1 MNLHLHESLLLLG
14 LDDEKGSFTVD
25 SSYFGYGFAAALVMD
40 LILAERIIIEDGR
53 IKKKTNAM
61 MDSKLLNDVLRRIV
75 EAKKSAKVSNWLHKL
90 VQLMGKLQPQAIDNL
105 IRQNILE
112 QKEEKVMWVF
122 KVNRYPTVNLN
133 PENELRARL
142 RQIIFEEAEPNPKER
157 MLLSLLLSSQV
168 YKEFI
173 SDKEQ
178 RKIAKEKIK
187 SLTENSKMQKILG
200 EAITEMEVMLMIT
213 INAAI

>member
-90 VQLMGKLQPQAIDNL
+90 VQLIGKLQPQAIDNL

-112 QKEEKVMWVF
+112 RKEEKVMWVF

-133 PENELRARL
+133 PENELRTRL

-187 SLTENSKMQKILG
+187 SLTENSKMRKILG